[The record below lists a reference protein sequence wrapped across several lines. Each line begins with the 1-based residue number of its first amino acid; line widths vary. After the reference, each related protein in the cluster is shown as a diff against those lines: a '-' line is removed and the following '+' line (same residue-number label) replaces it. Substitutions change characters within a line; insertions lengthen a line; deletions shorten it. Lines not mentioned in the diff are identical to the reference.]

1 MISLE
6 IIIQL
11 WHVRVFTGARLL
23 WVWEGRRAERHG
35 TRAAVRLE
43 QLARIDSVRW
53 GTVRPSI
60 GSAKNKQ
67 LRLLLTRNYHI
78 ISANDGLLIMEI
90 ESEKERK
97 RDSDAASGTGG
108 GVSGYS
114 VEWNGGAPSLKCLPE
129 FGGSPTRLRL
139 RKGRLATWTQS
150 DVLGRGYWRNGA
162 QKAMLQSCSS

>member
-1 MISLE
+1 M

-11 WHVRVFTGARLL
+11 FVARARVHWCTFVMGFGGKASK
-23 WVWEGRRAERHG
+23 ENHG

-43 QLARIDSVRW
+43 QLARIDSVRL
-53 GTVRPSI
+53 GTVRPSK

-67 LRLLLTRNYHI
+67 LRLLTRNYHI

-108 GVSGYS
+108 VGGYS
-114 VEWNGGAPSLKCLPE
+114 VKWTGGARSLKCLPE

-150 DVLGRGYWRNGA
+150 DVQGRGY
-162 QKAMLQSCSS
+162 